1 MLDLLLHIEMR
12 LNYWRSALK
21 RAEGRYHSAAQSVD
35 ERQRQGHLAECR
47 KCSAVI
53 RELEMLRAEVVE
65 HGSQD

>member
-21 RAEGRYHSAAQSVD
+21 RAEGRYHSAAQAVD

-53 RELEMLRAEVVE
+53 RELETLREEVTND
-65 HGSQD
+65 GQKD

>member
-1 MLDLLLHIEMR
+1 MLDLLLHIEMS

-47 KCSAVI
+47 KCAAVI
-53 RELEMLRAEVVE
+53 KELEMLREEAAE
-65 HGSQD
+65 HGAQD